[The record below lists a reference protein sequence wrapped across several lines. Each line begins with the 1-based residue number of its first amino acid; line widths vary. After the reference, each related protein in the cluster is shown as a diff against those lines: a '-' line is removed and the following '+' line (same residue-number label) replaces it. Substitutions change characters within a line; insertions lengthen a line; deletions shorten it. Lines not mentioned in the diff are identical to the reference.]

1 MARRDGVRRNWWA
14 IVVAVLVALL
24 AVAVLFRLFL
34 SSGEA
39 GEGTASQT
47 SSTNSDSGSA
57 PTMGSQPTSAVG
69 LEEHEDDTP
78 LINEYD
84 CQNLM
89 TTEQY
94 SSFMNRLYEFE
105 VISQMQP
112 SGKRLELIQPYA
124 TEVFMNTQKGFFDS
138 PNVEDVSIE
147 VSKESGM
154 SCVMDSDDELL
165 ARITPTVTIVQ
176 QNADG
181 TKTVLHEPMT
191 LPATHFTRWVLTE
204 NIWYVNEEKK

>member
-1 MARRDGVRRNWWA
+1 MARQNRARRNWWV
-14 IVVAVLVALL
+14 IVTVVLVVLL
-24 AVAVLFRLFL
+24 ATVVLLRFFLF
-34 SSGEA
+34 SGET
-39 GEGTASQT
+39 GEGIASQT
-47 SSTNSDSGSA
+47 SSTNLTDTT
-57 PTMGSQPTSAVG
+57 PRPKPTSAEG

-78 LINEYD
+78 LINKYD
-84 CQNLM
+84 CRNFM
-89 TTEQY
+89 SAKEY

-112 SGKRLELIQPYA
+112 SDKRLELMYQYA
-124 TEVFMNTQKGFFDS
+124 TEAFMNTQKGFFER
-138 PNVEDVSIE
+138 PIEEDVSIE

-154 SCVMDSDDELL
+154 SCVMDSNKELL

-176 QNADG
+176 QNTDG

-191 LPATHFTRWVLTE
+191 LPAAHFTRWVQLE

>member
-14 IVVAVLVALL
+14 IVVAVLVVLL

-39 GEGTASQT
+39 EKGAASQT
-47 SSTNSDSGSA
+47 SSTNSNSDIALA
-57 PTMGSQPTSAVG
+57 PGPKPTSAEG

-89 TTEQY
+89 TTKQY

-112 SGKRLELIQPYA
+112 SVERLELIQPYV
-124 TEVFMNTQKGFFDS
+124 TEEFMNTQKGFFES
-138 PNVEDVSIE
+138 PTVEDVSIE

-154 SCVMDSDDELL
+154 SCVMDSDNELL

-176 QNADG
+176 LNADE
-181 TKTVLHEPMT
+181 TKTVLHGPMT
-191 LPATHFTRWVLTE
+191 LPATHFTRWALKE